1 MHTRQGFKG
10 SGNSL
15 FNITPSFTRIQLCLT
30 HFKNLKKGFEKIFG
44 KILKNKFEN
53 FLCQYKNLIKALKVR
68 RETQSTEL
76 TQDEGLGINITW
88 RVGSFAT
95 WFGPLRIPHG
105 PITWLTKIC
114 LARIAIGGIS

>member
-1 MHTRQGFKG
+1 M
-10 SGNSL
+10 
-15 FNITPSFTRIQLCLT
+15 
-30 HFKNLKKGFEKIFG
+30 KKK
-44 KILKNKFEN
+44 LQKF
-53 FLCQYKNLIKALKVR
+53 FLCQYKNQKKKALKVR